1 MIFIKDL
8 TEQYIDD
15 KISYMNS
22 AKRKTFTAFFE
33 SLIDVVDEH
42 NIEWIKNQSDADAF
56 GRLAYDLINSAK
68 KSKPEKAEMYNDF
81 VRYINRVGLY
91 AYGIAIEEIPVPLN
105 TLERRLDII
114 KNYGNEKTKKQR
126 NKVLAEKYGVTEKVI
141 SADINAILSGELN
154 VYGQEFDLDAL
165 SAPEDEIKSTVV
177 PVVLAL
183 NVQEVIS
190 MLEGLYIQKDTVFE
204 ESAVKTA
211 VSIWSQLSDDVKN
224 KIMNPK
230 IDMNLHGDWYEYLNQ
245 KADNN
250 NRKFVPERNYHKIE
264 SRLLTIFKN
273 GDRCDIEYEQDQI
286 VEWIKDARLINIIKD
301 KAILENGDELLMNNI
316 LDVKNGN

>member
-1 MIFIKDL
+1 MIFIKDII
-8 TEQYIDD
+8 EQHIED
-15 KISYMNS
+15 KSLYMNAS
-22 AKRKTFTAFFE
+22 KKKTFIGFFD
-33 SLIDVVDEH
+33 SLLSDVDEH
-42 NIEWIKNQSDADAF
+42 NMEWIKNQSDADAF
-56 GRLAYDLINSAK
+56 GRIAYDLINTAK
-68 KSKPEKAEMYNDF
+68 KSKPDKAEMYNDF
-81 VRYINRVGLY
+81 VRYINKAELY
-91 AYGIAIEEIPVPLN
+91 DHGIVFDEIPVPLN

-114 KNYGNEKTKKQR
+114 KNYGNKKTKHQR

-165 SAPEDEIKSTVV
+165 SAPENEIKSTVV

-190 MLEGLYIQKDTVFE
+190 MLEGLYIQKDTVLG

-211 VSIWSQLSDDVKN
+211 VSIWSQLSDYVKDR
-224 KIMNPK
+224 IMNPQVD
-230 IDMNLHGDWYEYLNQ
+230 INLHSEWYEYLNK
-245 KADNN
+245 KADKN
-250 NRKFVPERNYHKIE
+250 NRKFVPERNYNKIE

-286 VEWIKDARLINIIKD
+286 LEWIKDAKVINIIKD
-301 KAILENGDELLMNNI
+301 KAILENGDELFINNI
-316 LDVKNGN
+316 LDVKKW